1 MESTG
6 TPTTTRTL
14 GLFGATGVGVGAIV
28 GGGILALA
36 GVAFATSGPAAILA
50 FALNGCIALLT
61 ALSFAEMAS
70 KFPESGGTYTFAKKV
85 LSVEASFGVGW
96 VVWFAS
102 IVAGVLYALG
112 FAHFFT
118 LMVSDIWTGIAGSAP
133 VWIREGITVKGLAAA
148 TTLILAAELARRTGG
163 GGHFAN
169 IGKLVVFSIL
179 ILAGLVAVARGEGG
193 TISSSMRP
201 FFSDGITGLVQAMGY
216 TFIALQGFDLI
227 AAVAGEVDK
236 PERNVPRAM
245 VMSLGIA
252 LIVYIPLLF
261 VIVVAG
267 VAEGG
272 SIRELAASDPEGIVA
287 VAAREFMGT
296 FGYWLVVVA
305 AVLSMYSALHANLF
319 AASRIAQSMAEDRT
333 LPALIGRV
341 HQQRGTPRVAIAAT
355 AGLIIAIVL
364 SVPDVAT
371 AGAASSLIFLV
382 TFGLAHFISILIRQ
396 RSTRRPPPFLTPW
409 FPAIP
414 VVGGLACVALA
425 MFQGFA
431 VPSAGTIA
439 LIWLSVGTLMFL
451 GLFAHRARVK
461 GTVSEALNPELVTL
475 RGRTPL
481 VLVPI
486 ANPHNSKAM
495 VALSDAI
502 VPGHVGRVLLHTIVN
517 APSDWDPEQDGEPI
531 RQAQIVLGELLR
543 ACEHVGV
550 RAETLVTVADD
561 PMNEIARVATLH
573 RCESVLLGL
582 SEIGAEQRNERMER
596 LLSELDT
603 DVVVFRSTPQWDP
616 TSARKIVVPIGGK
629 GGHDHL
635 RAMLLGSLSRTAERE
650 VTFIRVLPSAS
661 ADDDIRRARRE
672 LKRLAADEVRHHSNV
687 VVVQSDEPLQTIV
700 DHISEADLAILGV
713 QRLSRRHKLFGGF
726 VRQVAQQTDR
736 PLIVVSRS
744 G

>member
-1 MESTG
+1 MES
-6 TPTTTRTL
+6 PESSNRTI
-14 GLFGATGVGVGAIV
+14 GLAGATGVGVGAIV

-36 GVAFATSGPAAILA
+36 GVAFATSGPSAILA
-50 FALNGCIALLT
+50 FTLNGGIALLT

-118 LMVSDIWTGIAGSAP
+118 LMVSDIWRGLAGSAP
-133 VWIREGITVKGLAAA
+133 AWIHQGPAVKGLAAL
-148 TTLILAAELARRTGG
+148 TTFILAIELVRRTGG
-163 GGHFAN
+163 GGYIAN
-169 IGKLVVFSIL
+169 IGKLVVFAVL
-179 ILAGLVAVARGEGG
+179 IVAGLVGVARGGSGEI
-193 TISSSMRP
+193 TAAMRP
-201 FFSDGITGLVQAMGY
+201 FFSDGFTGLIQAMGY

-227 AAVAGEVDK
+227 AAVAGEVRN

-252 LIVYIPLLF
+252 LVVYIPLLF

-267 VAEGG
+267 VEPGG
-272 SIRELAASDPEGIVA
+272 AIGELAAADPEGIVA
-287 VAAREFMGT
+287 VAARQFMGT

-305 AVLSMYSALHANLF
+305 AVLSMYSALNANLF

-333 LPALIGRV
+333 LPALIGRMSKT
-341 HQQRGTPRVAIAAT
+341 RGTPGVAIAAT
-355 AGLIIAIVL
+355 AGLIIAIVV

-409 FPAIP
+409 FPAVP

-425 MFQGFA
+425 VFQGFA

-439 LIWLSVGTLMFL
+439 MIWLSVGTLMFL

-502 VPGHVGRVLLHTIVN
+502 VPGHVGRVLLHTVVN
-517 APSDWDPEQDGEPI
+517 APADWDPDQDAEPI
-531 RQAQIVLGELLR
+531 RQAQVVLGELLR

-561 PMNEIARVATLH
+561 PMNEIARVANLH

-582 SEIGAEQRNERMER
+582 SEIGAEQRNARMER

-603 DVVVFRSTPQWDP
+603 DVVVFRSTPEWDP
-616 TSARKIVVPIGGK
+616 QNARRIVVPIGGK

-650 VTFIRVLPSAS
+650 VTFIRVLPTNA
-661 ADDDIRRARRE
+661 AADDIRRATRE

-687 VVVQSDEPLQTIV
+687 VVAQSDEPLKTIV
-700 DHISEADLAILGV
+700 DYIGNADLAILGV
-713 QRLSRRHKLFGGF
+713 QRLSRREKLFGGF
-726 VRQVAQQTDR
+726 VRQVAQQTNR